1 MYIAPM
7 NNCAGDSQSRR
18 HGLSDWLTL
27 HELDPGTCRRMLD
40 AMACQAVSEPAEEE
54 SSGYQAIGPDVAWTT
69 AVEAMREF
77 LPAQRS
83 LIDDTFEHSAK
94 IVVDERDKPS
104 KSFTLDNG
112 PGAYPTIVYNYL
124 GAPIDSLVI
133 AHEFAHAVQIR
144 ASKGKFVAPLL
155 REICAFVGEAALLSH
170 VGSRDTTL
178 YTQLVQSWR
187 QANRRYF
194 GVQRER
200 LQAALLTP
208 DAPYKYTW
216 NYPIARYLA
225 IQLSDRCSNNWIWS
239 VFEGDASIGSIL
251 RELDFPST

>member
-1 MYIAPM
+1 M
-7 NNCAGDSQSRR
+7 NVPADDAQSRR
-18 HGLSDWLTL
+18 HSLSDWLAL
-27 HELDPGTCRRMLD
+27 HDLNPVTCRQILD
-40 AMACQAVSEPAEEE
+40 LMPRAAANARGKDDGL
-54 SSGYQAIGPDVAWTT
+54 GYDAIDPELAWLRT
-69 AVEAMREF
+69 VEAMRDFFPKQQGVIE
-77 LPAQRS
+77 
-83 LIDDTFEHSAK
+83 DTFEKTTK
-94 IVVDERDKPS
+94 IVLDEGEKSRR
-104 KSFTLDNG
+104 SFTLDNG
-112 PGAYPTIVYNYL
+112 PGTYPTIVYSYRE
-124 GAPIDSLVI
+124 APIDSLVI

-144 ASKGKFVAPLL
+144 ASRGKFIGPVI
-155 REICAFVGEAALLSH
+155 REICAFLGEGALLSY
-170 VGSRDTTL
+170 VLRRDTTL
-178 YTQLVQSWR
+178 HTHLVQAWGE
-187 QANRRYF
+187 ANRRYF